1 MSTHNVVFNIQR
13 FSLHDGPGIRTTVF
27 LKGCT
32 MQCFWCH
39 NPEGQHPAPELRYYA
54 DRCIA
59 CGNCVSACPHHA
71 HELNDG
77 IHTFIRER
85 CELSGRCVATC
96 APRALELEGR
106 RMTVEEVMAEI
117 LADKLFYELSG
128 GGVTL
133 SGGEPALSRD
143 FARDILRQC
152 KEHGL
157 HTAVET
163 CGEAPWDALE
173 ELLPFTDLV
182 MMDLKLVDEAK
193 HRAATRQ
200 SNGRILENA
209 RRLAASSTPVIF
221 RTPIVP
227 SVNDSVEDISA
238 IANFVRE
245 LKEQRS
251 RNGGANGA
259 TAAVT
264 YEIMPFHRLAA
275 GKYASLGR
283 EYPAAAIDP
292 PARSK
297 MAELAE
303 AARRQGIA
311 TLDHGNAMRL

>member
-1 MSTHNVVFNIQR
+1 
-13 FSLHDGPGIRTTVF
+13 
-27 LKGCT
+27 
-32 MQCFWCH
+32 
-39 NPEGQHPAPELRYYA
+39 
-54 DRCIA
+54 
-59 CGNCVSACPHHA
+59 
-71 HELNDG
+71 
-77 IHTFIRER
+77 
-85 CELSGRCVATC
+85 
-96 APRALELEGR
+96 
-106 RMTVEEVMAEI
+106 MTVEEVMAEI

>member
-77 IHTFIRER
+77 IHAFIRER

-96 APRALELEGR
+96 APRALELEGL

-133 SGGEPALSRD
+133 SVGEPALSRD

-238 IANFVRE
+238 IVNFVRE

-303 AARRQGIA
+303 AAQRQGIA